1 MNRTKQVTIIALLL
15 GALLIDALNA
25 ETVPTERIQVVRVA
39 YENFE
44 TLQKL
49 YVIEG
54 FQGIDWHEGYA
65 IFELDADGVEQLQ
78 RAGWVVEVDPE
89 RQADLDRWLGLD
101 HQAALRGNADSIPGF
116 SCYRTVTKTHADLAA
131 LAAQYPDQAQW
142 LSIGPTWQQQQGNP
156 DGDEIGVLVI
166 ANQTSPHAQ
175 APLVIIAAMHAREL
189 ATAEIAT
196 RLAELLLQNQS
207 DPDIGWLLDHR
218 EIHIVAQLNP
228 DGRRQVE
235 AGTFNWRKNHNT
247 GACPDG
253 NLFSSWP
260 GVDLNRNSS
269 FLWGDNQTSSGNPCS
284 QTYRGLVAASEP
296 ETQAIQ
302 NYLQTVFQ
310 PQRPA
315 TDLTTPAP
323 DDTEGLFI
331 SIHSF
336 SELILFPWEGLG
348 SGNGNNAPNHDAL
361 AILGRKFGFYTD
373 YAVGRQLLG
382 PAGGTT
388 PDYAYGEFGVASYTF
403 EVGDTFQQSCTSFE
417 QTLWPDNRDA
427 LLFAARAARRPYQTP
442 FGPEITEL
450 QTEWIGGQIHLS
462 GMAADDRYFRGNSSE
477 LPTSDPIFNVTEVTV
492 SLGVPPD
499 LAGETFVLP
508 VDAPSPVAAF
518 SGSLPPGTAPPENR
532 RIFVVAGDADG
543 ATGVPRV
550 IAITDELF
558 DDGFEGI

>member
-1 MNRTKQVTIIALLL
+1 MNRKQYATIGLLL
-15 GALLIDALNA
+15 AGAMFSAVIAQA
-25 ETVPTERIQVVRVA
+25 TPVERIHVVRVA

-54 FQGIDWHEGYA
+54 FQGIDWREGYA
-65 IFELDADGVEQLQ
+65 VFELSAAGVEQLE
-78 RAGWVVEVDPE
+78 RAGWTVETDRE

-101 HQAALRGNADSIPGF
+101 HEAALRGNADTIPGF
-116 SCYRTVTKTHADLAA
+116 PCYRTVTKTHADLAA
-131 LAAQYPDQAQW
+131 LAAQYPDQAEW

-156 DGDEIGVLVI
+156 GGDEIGVLVI
-166 ANQTSPHAQ
+166 ANQTSPYPQ

-207 DPDIGWLLDHR
+207 DPDLSWLLDHR

-253 NLFSSWP
+253 NLTFNWP

-269 FLWGDNQTSSGNPCS
+269 FLWGNNQTSSGNPCS

-302 NYLQTVFQ
+302 NYLDGVFQ

-315 TDLTTPAP
+315 SDLTTPAP
-323 DDTEGLFI
+323 ADTEGLFI
-331 SIHSF
+331 SFHSF
-336 SELILFPWEGLG
+336 GELILFPWEGLG

-442 FGPEITEL
+442 YGPEITEL
-450 QTEWIGGQIHLS
+450 QGEWLNGRIHLS
-462 GMAADDRYFRGNSSE
+462 GIAADDRYFRGNSNE
-477 LPTSDPIFNVTEVTV
+477 LPTSDPVFDVTEVTV

-499 LAGETFVLP
+499 LAGQTFVLP
-508 VDAPSPVAAF
+508 VNTPAVQAAF
-518 SGSLPPGTAPPENR
+518 SVSLPSGTMVPENR
-532 RIFVVAGDADG
+532 LVFVAAGDDDG

-550 IAITDELF
+550 TVITDELF
-558 DDGFEGI
+558 SDGFEGI

>member
-1 MNRTKQVTIIALLL
+1 MNRKQYATVGLLL
-15 GALLIDALNA
+15 AGALFSAVIAQA
-25 ETVPTERIQVVRVA
+25 TPVERIHVVRVA

-54 FQGIDWHEGYA
+54 FQGIDWRQGYA
-65 IFELDADGVEQLQ
+65 VFELSAAGVEQLE
-78 RAGWVVEVDPE
+78 RAGWTVETDRE

-101 HQAALRGNADSIPGF
+101 HEAALRGNADTIPGF
-116 SCYRTVTKTHADLAA
+116 PCYRTVTKTHADLAA
-131 LAAQYPDQAQW
+131 LAAQYPDQAEW

-166 ANQTSPHAQ
+166 ANQASPYPQ

-247 GACPDG
+247 NACPDG

-269 FLWGDNQTSSGNPCS
+269 FLWGNQSSSGNPCS
-284 QTYRGLVAASEP
+284 EVYRGPVAASEP

-323 DDTEGLFI
+323 EDTEGLFI

-336 SELILFPWEGLG
+336 SELILFPWEGQG

-388 PDYAYGEFGVASYTF
+388 PDYAYGEFGAASYTF

-442 FGPEITEL
+442 YGPEITEL
-450 QTEWIGGQIHLS
+450 QSEWIGNQIHLS
-462 GMAADDRYFRGNSSE
+462 GIAADDRYFRGNSNE
-477 LPTSDPIFNVTEVTV
+477 LPTSDPVFDVTEVTV

-499 LAGETFVLP
+499 LAGQTFVLP
-508 VDAPSPVAAF
+508 VNAPAVQAAF
-518 SGSLPPGTAPPENR
+518 SVSLPSGTMVPENR
-532 RIFVVAGDADG
+532 LVFVAAGDAGG

-550 IAITDELF
+550 IVITDELF
-558 DDGFEGI
+558 SDGFEGI